1 MPAKAQWYS
10 TMSRG
15 CRFYRIPPR
24 KPAALR
30 RGATCRPPPA
40 KESRPR
46 ATALNFREITCCGR
60 SDGVIV
66 MVYEVSPV
74 CLVRR
79 SAGVR
84 RGWWCRCG
92 RLGCARSARRVRDVR
107 AAIPGLACTGGGNG
121 TAASRYT
128 RRYTHDLEQQRRS
141 PITCGSPRSDVSTE
155 SSTDQPFGRPHSVE
169 AFDLSVWSSQHFPAR
184 SSRPVKYSR
193 LKSQSSGGRPSRPSR
208 TVR

>member
-141 PITCGSPRSDVSTE
+141 PITCALRVRMS
-155 SSTDQPFGRPHSVE
+155 
-169 AFDLSVWSSQHFPAR
+169 A
-184 SSRPVKYSR
+184 
-193 LKSQSSGGRPSRPSR
+193 PSRAQINHSGVLTPWRRLTYRCGRHSIFQLGPR
-208 TVR
+208 GP